1 MKLPRLIAPSLA
13 AACIAGAFAAHAQ
26 TPPQPAASAPA
37 SCSLSS
43 ADREWLESALRHWR
57 VVERGAL
64 KLAPVPYPKVVAA
77 DAHCTAVG
85 IDKGGGNFAW
95 QGTPHDGMVRLPDG
109 KEAPIGPMS
118 FAAPDPSSPG
128 ATYFV
133 MSMPSVWR
141 AKGVKSAL
149 GLETLMDAVLLHEMA
164 HTRQYLAISPVMDR
178 LTAQYKLPDDISDD
192 SLQEAYGNNPD
203 YVRSYETERDL
214 LYAAAAAPT
223 DAQARALAAQA
234 LANMR
239 ARRERWFNGAEE
251 KWLGLDEV
259 FLTMEGLG
267 QWAAYWWFVSPE
279 GLKLDPAVAQR
290 EMRRGGKHWTQE
302 EGLALFLVV
311 DRLVP
316 NWQSRVFDA
325 NQPALAEALLAA
337 AAAAGK

>member
-1 MKLPRLIAPSLA
+1 LRWLA
-13 AACIAGAFAAHAQ
+13 ALCALAALSAHAQ
-26 TPPQPAASAPA
+26 CQPSN
-37 SCSLSS
+37 
-43 ADREWLESALRHWR
+43 ADREWAEGALRQWR
-57 VVERGAL
+57 LVEKDAL
-64 KLAPVPYPKVVAA
+64 KLAPAPYPKVVMF
-77 DAHCTAVG
+77 DAHCTAVVTPTPNG
-85 IDKGGGNFAW
+85 KFTW
-95 QGTPHDGMVRLPDG
+95 QGTPHTGAATLPDG
-109 KEAPIGPMS
+109 KTVAVGPVS
-118 FAAPDPSSPG
+118 FAAPDPG
-128 ATYFV
+128 GRNAAYFV
-133 MSMPSVWR
+133 MSLPSVWR
-141 AKGVKSAL
+141 ARGVKSGL
-149 GLETLMDAVLLHEMA
+149 GLDTLMDAVLLHEMA
-164 HTRQYLAISPVMDR
+164 HTRQYLVISPVMDR

-239 ARRERWFNGAEE
+239 ARRERWFKGAEE